1 MIGYDDYLYDVVKE
15 KIKKQEKLL
24 KEQELLLEK
33 QEKLIKS
40 QLDKVIFLKRK

>member
-1 MIGYDDYLYDVVKE
+1 MIGYDEYLYDVVKE

-24 KEQELLLEK
+24 KEQELLLKE

-40 QLDKVIFLKRK
+40 QLENIIFLKRK